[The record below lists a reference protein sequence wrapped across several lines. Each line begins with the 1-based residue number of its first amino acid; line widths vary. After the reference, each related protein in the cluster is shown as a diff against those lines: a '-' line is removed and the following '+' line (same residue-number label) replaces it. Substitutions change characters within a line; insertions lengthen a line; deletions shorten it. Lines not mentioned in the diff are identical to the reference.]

1 MLLPYLSSSCARVT
15 MEASISKSDSDNETV
30 EEHVT
35 DQTDFN
41 LRQFDLVKTVGTGEQ
56 ECMRLKDIEPKII

>member
-15 MEASISKSDSDNETV
+15 MEANVGKSDNDKETAKEDV
-30 EEHVT
+30 A

-41 LRQFDLVKTVGTGEQ
+41 LRQFDLVKTVGTGER
-56 ECMRLKDIEPKII
+56 E